1 MNIYGTNGSELG
13 GGGGERSERKDK
25 DRVKTGGERK
35 ERW

>member
-1 MNIYGTNGSELG
+1 MEPMEANW